1 VPGMPGGVFCVPGNP
16 SVGEFAVVAP
26 VGTIVDVLVA
36 PVGTIVEVLVPAAA
50 AAGGVADDGAV
61 VVVVPVPVEAPV
73 VPAVVCAWTEAIVPV
88 LHRPAISSS
97 KCVFIIVSSASF
109 ATQSRAGHGRG
120 ARPDRPGKNAFVSA
134 RESAS
139 VQLVPRMTITGL
151 ALVPPPSA
159 ADLPKV
165 TPELLASVLAR
176 YSRSNE
182 GLAAILSKVDVNNP
196 DASIDRI
203 LKFVDYGHASIGG
216 LTGGLAIA
224 LDGVSMWLAYKIFE
238 VAQMADGQ
246 ESSTRYITMD
256 ATNLPAAEEV
266 GIPSDLAPRWRD
278 VLARAFAAYHAEYA
292 RLDALATA
300 EPQRVRVP
308 ADAKPA
314 VVARLRKNYA
324 LDRARYFVPFATRT
338 NLGLVQSSR
347 MWSMTVKHLDSLP
360 HPEARAAAKL
370 IRDEL
375 LKQSPRLMRHS
386 AGEPSYEEQAR
397 QELATSLALGR
408 ERLSAAA
415 LPDEA
420 WVHVERAAPPW
431 LGEMQ
436 PLAEALRHRANRYGQ
451 QGTATRRMR
460 VTFAWNNLALAE
472 LRDLNRHRT
481 GNRYTPLIQAG
492 FYLPPEIDRRSHA
505 ALLDDQLALTRELLE
520 RSSPAYVYSLLLGA
534 QTPFEHST
542 HADKFIYEAELR
554 TGMGAHFRY
563 AEHLS
568 AALKQ
573 FFAQVP
579 EARSWV
585 VEGTA
590 EPE

>member
-1 VPGMPGGVFCVPGNP
+1 M
-16 SVGEFAVVAP
+16 
-26 VGTIVDVLVA
+26 
-36 PVGTIVEVLVPAAA
+36 
-50 AAGGVADDGAV
+50 
-61 VVVVPVPVEAPV
+61 
-73 VPAVVCAWTEAIVPV
+73 
-88 LHRPAISSS
+88 R
-97 KCVFIIVSSASF
+97 
-109 ATQSRAGHGRG
+109 
-120 ARPDRPGKNAFVSA
+120 
-134 RESAS
+134 
-139 VQLVPRMTITGL
+139 ITGL
-151 ALVPPPSA
+151 ALVPPPTA

-176 YSRSNE
+176 YSRSND
-182 GLAAILSKVDVNNP
+182 GLANILSKVDVNNP

-224 LDGVSMWLAYKIFE
+224 LDDVSMWLAYKIFE
-238 VAQMADGQ
+238 IATMADGQ

-256 ATNLPAAEEV
+256 ASNLSSPEGL
-266 GIPSDLAPRWRD
+266 GIPADLAELWRD
-278 VLARAFAAYHAEYA
+278 VMARAFAAYHAEYA
-292 RLDALATA
+292 RLDALAIA
-300 EPQRVRVP
+300 EPERVRLP

-324 LDRARYFVPFATRT
+324 LDRARYFIPFATRT

-347 MWSMTVKHLDSLP
+347 MWATTVKHLDSLP
-360 HPEARAAAKL
+360 HPEARAAATL

-386 AGEPSYEEQAR
+386 SAERSFEAQTA
-397 QELATSLALGR
+397 QELAASIALGR
-408 ERLSAAA
+408 ARLSSAPLA
-415 LPDEA
+415 DDV
-420 WVHVERAAPPW
+420 WVHVDRVTPPF
-431 LGEMQ
+431 LGETQ
-436 PLAEALRHRANRYGQ
+436 PIAESLRHRANRYGQ

-460 VTFAWNNLALAE
+460 VSFAWNNMALAE

-481 GNRYTPLIQAG
+481 GHRFTPLIQAG
-492 FYLPPEIDRRSHA
+492 FYLPPEIDRAPHA
-505 ALLDDQLALTRELLE
+505 GLLAEQLALTRELLE
-520 RSSPAYVYSLLLGA
+520 RGSPAYVYSLLLGA

-568 AALKQ
+568 AALRK
-573 FFAQVP
+573 FFEHVP
-579 EARSWV
+579 EARGWV

>member
-1 VPGMPGGVFCVPGNP
+1 MKV
-16 SVGEFAVVAP
+16 
-26 VGTIVDVLVA
+26 
-36 PVGTIVEVLVPAAA
+36 
-50 AAGGVADDGAV
+50 
-61 VVVVPVPVEAPV
+61 
-73 VPAVVCAWTEAIVPV
+73 
-88 LHRPAISSS
+88 
-97 KCVFIIVSSASF
+97 
-109 ATQSRAGHGRG
+109 
-120 ARPDRPGKNAFVSA
+120 
-134 RESAS
+134 
-139 VQLVPRMTITGL
+139 TGL

-182 GLAAILSKVDVNNP
+182 GLAAILSKVDLTNP

-238 VAQMADGQ
+238 IAQMADGQ

-256 ATNLPAAEEV
+256 PANLPSPASL
-266 GIPSDLAPRWRD
+266 GIPEDLTDRWLR
-278 VLARAFAAYHAEYA
+278 LMSNAFASYNSEYT
-292 RLDALATA
+292 RLDTLAQA
-300 EPQRVRVP
+300 QPELVRLP
-308 ADAKPA
+308 KDAKPA
-314 VVARLRKNYA
+314 VVTRLRKNFA
-324 LDRARYFVPFATRT
+324 LDRARYFIPLATQT

-347 MWSMTVKHLDSLP
+347 MWAQTVKHLDSLGQ
-360 HPEARAAAKL
+360 PEARAAAAL

-386 AGEPSYEEQAR
+386 YAEESYQNEAKAD
-397 QELATSLALGR
+397 LATSLQLGL
-408 ERLSAAA
+408 ERLSREN
-415 LPDEA
+415 LRDEV
-420 WVHVERAAPPW
+420 WVHVDRATPPF
-431 LGEMQ
+431 LPE
-436 PLAEALRHRANRYGQ
+436 ANSISSALRYRKNRYGQ
-451 QGTATRRMR
+451 QGSASRRTR
-460 VTFAWNNLALAE
+460 VAFAWNNLAIAE

-481 GNRYTPLIQAG
+481 GHRYTPLIQAG
-492 FYLPPEIDRRSHA
+492 FYLPPEISAANHV
-505 ALLDDQLALTRELLE
+505 ALLDDQVELTRELMK
-520 RSSPAYVYSLLLGA
+520 RGSPAYVYSLLLGA

-542 HADKFIYEAELR
+542 QADKFIYEAELR

-568 AALKQ
+568 AALKE
-573 FFAQVP
+573 FFKHVP
-579 EARSWV
+579 DAKDWV

>member
-1 VPGMPGGVFCVPGNP
+1 M
-16 SVGEFAVVAP
+16 
-26 VGTIVDVLVA
+26 
-36 PVGTIVEVLVPAAA
+36 
-50 AAGGVADDGAV
+50 
-61 VVVVPVPVEAPV
+61 
-73 VPAVVCAWTEAIVPV
+73 
-88 LHRPAISSS
+88 R
-97 KCVFIIVSSASF
+97 
-109 ATQSRAGHGRG
+109 
-120 ARPDRPGKNAFVSA
+120 
-134 RESAS
+134 
-139 VQLVPRMTITGL
+139 ITGL

-159 ADLPKV
+159 ADCPKV

-182 GLAAILSKVDVNNP
+182 GIGAILAKVDLANP

-216 LTGGLAIA
+216 LTGGLAVA
-224 LDGVSMWLAYKIFE
+224 LDDVSMWLAYKIFE
-238 VAQMADGQ
+238 IAQMADGQ

-256 ATNLPAAEEV
+256 AANVPSAEDLGVPA
-266 GIPSDLAPRWRD
+266 DLAPRWRD
-278 VLARAFAAYHAEYA
+278 VLARTFAAYNTEYA

-314 VVARLRKNYA
+314 VVTRLRKNYA
-324 LDRARYFVPFATRT
+324 LDRARYFIPFATRT
-338 NLGLVQSSR
+338 NLGLVQTSR
-347 MWSMTVKHLDSLP
+347 MWAVTVKQLDSLP
-360 HPEARAAAKL
+360 HPEAKAAAKL

-386 AGEPSYEEQAR
+386 FAEKSYEEQAR

-408 ERLSAAA
+408 ERLSSAA
-415 LPDEA
+415 LADEV
-420 WVHVERAAPPW
+420 WVHVDRATPPW
-431 LGEMQ
+431 LPEVQ
-436 PLAEALRHRANRYGQ
+436 SVAEALRHRANRYGQ

-460 VTFAWNNLALAE
+460 VSFAWNNMALAE

-492 FYLPPEIDRRSHA
+492 FYLPPEIDRATHA
-505 ALLDDQLALTRELLE
+505 PLLADQMQLTRELLA
-520 RSSPAYVYSLLLGA
+520 RGSPAYVYSLLLGA

-554 TGMGAHFRY
+554 TGMGAHYRY

-568 AALKQ
+568 AALRQ
-573 FFAQVP
+573 FLQQVP
-579 EARSWV
+579 EAREWV